1 MTAQLVTEGI
11 VKRFGGLTALDQVSF
26 EIETGELVGLIGP
39 NGSGKTT
46 FLNVLSGFYRPE
58 QGSAWFE
65 GRSIVGREPSELAA
79 EGIARSF
86 QVTKIFRRIS
96 VLENLLVPGLT
107 DWSAAPRAAA
117 QKGRTIL
124 DGLELGRLA
133 QEPAANLSGGQAKLL
148 EFGRIMMLDPKLVL
162 LDEPFGGVHPTLKR
176 LMHDTI
182 RDWNSHGISIILI
195 SHDMGSIFDLC
206 RRVVALQNGRVIAN
220 GPPDAVRADP
230 AVLSAYLGT
239 RSAEGTGSTGAA
251 P

>member
-11 VKRFGGLTALDQVSF
+11 VKRFGGLTALDHVSF
-26 EIETGELVGLIGP
+26 EIEAGELVGLIGP

-58 QGSAWFE
+58 QGSVSFE
-65 GRSIVGREPSELAA
+65 GRSIVGREPSALATA
-79 EGIARSF
+79 GIARSF

-107 DWSAAPRAAA
+107 NWSAALRKAAE
-117 QKGRTIL
+117 KGHAIL

-133 QEPAANLSGGQAKLL
+133 REPAANLSGGQAKLL
-148 EFGRIMMLDPKLVL
+148 EFGRLMMLEPKLVL
-162 LDEPFGGVHPTLKR
+162 LDEPFGGVHPKLKH

-182 RDWNSHGISIILI
+182 RDWNARGTSIILI

-206 RRVVALQNGRVIAN
+206 RRIVALQNGRVIAN
-220 GPPDAVRADP
+220 GPPEAVRSDP
-230 AVLSAYLGT
+230 AVLQAYLGT
-239 RSAEGTGSTGAA
+239 RNARVAS
-251 P
+251 

>member
-1 MTAQLVTEGI
+1 MTAQLVIQGI

-26 EIETGELVGLIGP
+26 DIEAGELVGLIGP

-46 FLNVLSGFYRPE
+46 FLNVISGFYRPE

-65 GRSIVGREPSELAA
+65 GRSIVGREPSALAA
-79 EGIARSF
+79 AGIARSF

-107 DWSAAPRAAA
+107 NWSTGPREAAK
-117 QKGRTIL
+117 KGHAIL
-124 DGLELGRLA
+124 EGLELDRLA
-133 QEPAANLSGGQAKLL
+133 REPAANLSGGQAKLL
-148 EFGRIMMLDPKLVL
+148 EFGRIMMLEPKLVL

-182 RDWNSHGISIILI
+182 RDWNARGASIILI

-206 RRVVALQNGRVIAN
+206 RRIVAMQNGRIIAN
-220 GPPDAVRADP
+220 GPPEAVRKDP
-230 AVLSAYLGT
+230 AVLRAYLGT
-239 RSAEGTGSTGAA
+239 QSAKVAS
-251 P
+251 

>member
-1 MTAQLVTEGI
+1 MTAQLATQDI
-11 VKRFGGLTALDQVSF
+11 VKRFGGLTALDHVTFQ
-26 EIETGELVGLIGP
+26 IEAGELVGLIGP

-58 QGSAWFE
+58 QGRVWFE
-65 GRSIVGREPSELAA
+65 GRAVAGREPSDLAA
-79 EGIARSF
+79 GGIARSF

-107 DWSAAPRAAA
+107 DWSVAPGRAAEKA
-117 QKGRTIL
+117 RGVLER
-124 DGLELGRLA
+124 LELAHLA
-133 QEPAANLSGGQAKLL
+133 REPAANLSGGQAKLL

-182 RDWNSHGISIILI
+182 RDWNAAGTSIILI

-206 RRVVALQNGRVIAN
+206 RRIVALHNGRVIAS
-220 GPPDAVRADP
+220 GPPEAVRGDP
-230 AVLSAYLGT
+230 AVLQAYLGT
-239 RSAEGTGSTGAA
+239 RTAGAA

>member
-1 MTAQLVTEGI
+1 VTALLITEGI
-11 VKRFGGLTALDQVSF
+11 VKRFGGLTALDGVSF
-26 EIETGELVGLIGP
+26 EIEPGELVGLIGP

-58 QGSAWFE
+58 QGSARFE
-65 GRSIVGREPSELAA
+65 GRSIVGREPSTLAA

-86 QVTKIFRRIS
+86 QVTKVFRRIS

-107 DWSAAPRAAA
+107 DWSAAPRETAEKA
-117 QKGRTIL
+117 RTIL
-124 DGLELGRLA
+124 DGLDLGRLA

-148 EFGRIMMLDPKLVL
+148 EFGRIMMLEPKLAL

-182 RDWNSHGISIILI
+182 RDWNAQGTSIILI

-206 RRVVALQNGRVIAN
+206 GRIVALQNGKIIAN
-220 GPPDAVRADP
+220 GPPESVRKDP
-230 AVLSAYLGT
+230 AVLQAYLGT
-239 RSAEGTGSTGAA
+239 QTAKAA
-251 P
+251 S

>member
-26 EIETGELVGLIGP
+26 QIQTGELVGLIGP

-65 GRSIVGREPSELAA
+65 GRSIAGREPSALAA

-107 DWSAAPRAAA
+107 NWSATPHEAVE
-117 QKGRTIL
+117 KGKAIL
-124 DGLELGRLA
+124 DRLELGQLSH
-133 QEPAANLSGGQAKLL
+133 EPAANLSGGQAKLL
-148 EFGRIMMLDPKLVL
+148 EFGRIMMLDPKLAL
-162 LDEPFGGVHPTLKR
+162 LDEPFGGVHPRLKR

-182 RDWNSHGISIILI
+182 RDWNRGGTSIILI

-206 RRVVALQNGRVIAN
+206 RRIVALQNGRVIAN
-220 GPPDAVRADP
+220 GPPEAVRGDP
-230 AVLSAYLGT
+230 AVLQAYLGT
-239 RSAEGTGSTGAA
+239 QGAGAA

>member
-1 MTAQLVTEGI
+1 MTAQLITKGI
-11 VKRFGGLTALDQVSF
+11 VKRFGGLIALDQVSF

-58 QGSAWFE
+58 QGNAWFG
-65 GRSIVGREPSELAA
+65 GRSIVGRRPSALAA

-107 DWSAAPRAAA
+107 DWSTAPREAAA
-117 QKGRTIL
+117 KGHAIL
-124 DGLELGRLA
+124 DELDLGRLA
-133 QEPAANLSGGQAKLL
+133 REPAANLSGGQAKLL

-162 LDEPFGGVHPTLKR
+162 LDEPFGGVHPKLKR
-176 LMHDTI
+176 LMHDTL
-182 RDWNSHGISIILI
+182 RDWNARGTSIILI

-206 RRVVALQNGRVIAN
+206 RKIVALHNGRVIAD
-220 GPPDAVRADP
+220 GPPEAVRSDP
-230 AVLSAYLGT
+230 AVLEAYLGT
-239 RSAEGTGSTGAA
+239 GSARVAT
-251 P
+251 

>member
-58 QGSAWFE
+58 QGSVWFE
-65 GRSIVGREPSELAA
+65 GRSIVGREPSALAA

-107 DWSAAPRAAA
+107 DWSAAPREAVE
-117 QKGRTIL
+117 KGHAIL
-124 DGLELGRLA
+124 DGLELGHLA
-133 QEPAANLSGGQAKLL
+133 REPAANLSGGQAKLL
-148 EFGRIMMLDPKLVL
+148 EFGRIMMLEPKLVL

-176 LMHDTI
+176 LMHDTL
-182 RDWNSHGISIILI
+182 RDWNARGTSIILI

-206 RRVVALQNGRVIAN
+206 RRIVALQNGRVIAN
-220 GPPDAVRADP
+220 GPPEAVRSDP
-230 AVLSAYLGT
+230 AVLRAYLGT
-239 RSAEGTGSTGAA
+239 RSARVAS
-251 P
+251 

>member
-1 MTAQLVTEGI
+1 MTVQLATEGI

-65 GRSIVGREPSELAA
+65 GRSIVGREPSALAA
-79 EGIARSF
+79 VGIARSF

-96 VLENLLVPGLT
+96 ALENLLVPGLT
-107 DWSAAPRAAA
+107 NWSATPREAAEKA
-117 QKGRTIL
+117 GAIL

-182 RDWNSHGISIILI
+182 REWNARGTSIILI

-206 RRVVALQNGRVIAN
+206 RRIVAMQNGRIIAS
-220 GPPDAVRADP
+220 GPPEAVRKDP
-230 AVLSAYLGT
+230 AVLQAYLGT
-239 RSAEGTGSTGAA
+239 QSTKVAS
-251 P
+251 